1 MPRASATTLESECTL
16 AERAALTAV
25 LRDKGYT
32 GAHLEVGTAAGGT
45 LKELMGVYDADSR
58 PPFFVVDPMTYF
70 DDQLAKVKTNLTGAG
85 IDPETV
91 TFWIGT
97 TEDHLPLA
105 RAAGQ
110 RFDFIFLD
118 GDHRHY
124 PTTVDLGWADLV
136 TPGGTICLHDRT
148 EKFPGVGWSI
158 DHFLDRNPAYRF
170 VSQTDSL
177 VILEKTAEATR
188 QAVTTAD
195 LWAASWAQ
203 RKFKTARSIRRRL
216 GR

>member
-1 MPRASATTLESECTL
+1 MPRASATTLESEFTP
-16 AERAALTAV
+16 AERAALVAV
-25 LRDKGYT
+25 LRDKAYT

-45 LKELMGVYDADSR
+45 LKELMSVYGAHDR
-58 PPFFVVDPMTYF
+58 PPFFVVDPRTYF
-70 DDQLAKVKTNLTGAG
+70 TDQLAKVKTNLTGAG
-85 IDPETV
+85 IDPDTV

-97 TEDHLPLA
+97 TQDHLPKA

-110 RFDFIFLD
+110 VFDFVFLD

-136 TPGGTICLHDRT
+136 TAGGTICLHDRT
-148 EKFPGVGWSI
+148 DKFPDVGWSI
-158 DHFLDRNPAYRF
+158 DRFLDRNPAYRF

-177 VILEKTAEATR
+177 VILEKTSAAARAAITG
-188 QAVTTAD
+188 AD
-195 LWAASWAQ
+195 LWAAPWAQ